1 MAIELPGELVWVMD
15 LIGFNWPEV
24 NEDRVREFADQV
36 RRFASD
42 IDSTHQAATAVVRQM
57 SEHYQAESYQRLV
70 ERWTTMSSDHMDEL
84 VEVCN
89 ASAIVLDVAADAIV
103 AAKLAVITQLGIAAA
118 ELAAATAA
126 SVATLGI
133 AAAAE
138 VALSEAQ
145 KRIVNA
151 VLREVEEQIIGML
164 VAQAVDPLVVVVER
178 ALTGLV
184 FRGVQAAMDG
194 ISSGGGGASGG
205 GGFRINPQ
213 ELLRCAA
220 LLDEHA
226 DQVAGH
232 ARVFAAAASGVSFS

>member
-15 LIGFNWPEV
+15 LLGFNWPEV
-24 NEDRVREFADQV
+24 NEDKVREFADQV
-36 RRFASD
+36 RQFATN
-42 IDSTHQAATAVVRQM
+42 IDSTHQTATAIIRQM
-57 SEHYQAESYQRLV
+57 SEHYQADSYQQLV
-70 ERWTTMSSDHMDEL
+70 DRWTKMSADHMDEL
-84 VEVCN
+84 VQVCN
-89 ASAIVLDVAADAIV
+89 ASAIVLEVAADAII

-138 VALSEAQ
+138 VALIEVQ
-145 KRIVNA
+145 KRVINA
-151 VLREVEEQIIGML
+151 IIREVEDQIVGML
-164 VAQAVDPLVVVVER
+164 VAQAVDPLVGVVER

-184 FRGVQAAMDG
+184 FRGVEAAMDG
-194 ISSGGGGASGG
+194 IASSGGGGGG

-220 LLDEHA
+220 MLDEHA
-226 DQVAGH
+226 DQVVGH
-232 ARVFAAAASGVSFS
+232 TRSFATATSGVSFS